1 MSNKHEELEKKLDEQ
16 TRELNSLKK
25 AVGKIERDE
34 EIKRVVKDQ
43 QGGLLKYFVDLFKI
57 ILAIIIIATGSK
69 MSDQPWITDLIK

>member
-1 MSNKHEELEKKLDEQ
+1 MSSKHEELEKKLDEQ

-25 AVGKIERDE
+25 VVGKIERDE